1 MTAIVLRIA
10 SLSLFFLL
18 SVFAS
23 APVVAA
29 ADGSIEAPS
38 RVSAFVHDLTTW
50 LNRAVG
56 NAGNHYRA
64 DRHPPPLPRP
74 RPAELAAPSLV
85 TNKQSSEV
93 VPPPVAPKKN
103 TPAVVQIND

>member
-1 MTAIVLRIA
+1 MMANVLRIA
-10 SLSLFFLL
+10 GFSLFFLL

-23 APVVAA
+23 AHVVAA
-29 ADGSIEAPS
+29 TDGSIEGPS
-38 RVSAFVHDLTTW
+38 RLSAFVHDLTTW

-56 NAGNHYRA
+56 NAGNNHRA
-64 DRHPPPLPRP
+64 DRHPSTLPRP

-93 VPPPVAPKKN
+93 VPPPVAPKEDA
-103 TPAVVQIND
+103 PAVVQIND